1 MNDRTTL
8 PFIDHDAAARL
19 PRRQHITA
27 GLAGA
32 ALSSLGLPVQAQQ
45 GKTVRI
51 VVPFAAGGVQDIL
64 ARSISTEFAAALG
77 QTVIVENRAGAG
89 GTVGTGQVAKMDAY
103 GTAMVMAAAS
113 HNIAGSLYNKLA
125 YDPQK
130 DFVPYAHIGNASYVM
145 MIHPDVPA
153 RTAAEFIR
161 HAKANPGKMNYATAG
176 VGSAT
181 HLAMAYFCGLAGI
194 DVVHVPLKATGEAIN
209 EVISGRAQAVI
220 AATIGALAFAKD
232 SRLRLLGV
240 TSLKRSKYLPEL
252 PTIAESGLPGY
263 EFDSWFGFLG
273 PAATPAAAANRIN
286 DAVARLLRDPVILE
300 RLDKQGIEPR
310 AMSNADFSRLL
321 AADFQ
326 RMAQVVK
333 ASGAKL
339 D

>member
-1 MNDRTTL
+1 MMQ
-8 PFIDHDAAARL
+8 
-19 PRRQHITA
+19 RREL
-27 GLAGA
+27 LA
-32 ALSSLGLPVQAQQ
+32 SSLGAACLSAVGMAQAQSN
-45 GKTVRI
+45 KVVRI

-64 ARSISTEFAAALG
+64 ARSFSVEMGQALG

-89 GTVGTGQVAKMDAY
+89 GTVGTGFVARAEAD
-103 GTAMVMAAAS
+103 GSVMVMSAAS
-113 HNIAGSLYNKLA
+113 HNIAGSLYTKLA

-130 DFVPYAHIGNASYVM
+130 DFAPLGHIGTASYVLM
-145 MIHPDVPA
+145 VHPDVPA
-153 RTAAEFIR
+153 RNAAEFIR

-181 HLAMAYFCGLAGI
+181 HLAMAYFNGLAGI

-220 AATIGALAFAKD
+220 AANIGALAFAKD

-240 TSLKRSKYLPEL
+240 TSLKRSKYLPDL
-252 PTIAESGLPGY
+252 PTLAESGLPGY
-263 EFDSWFGFLG
+263 QFDSWFGLLG
-273 PAATPAAAANRIN
+273 PAAVPASEANRIN
-286 DAVARLLRDPVILE
+286 AVISKLLKDPVILE

-310 AMSNADFSRLL
+310 DMSNADFGKLL
-321 AADFQ
+321 AADFV

-333 ASGAKL
+333 ASGAKI